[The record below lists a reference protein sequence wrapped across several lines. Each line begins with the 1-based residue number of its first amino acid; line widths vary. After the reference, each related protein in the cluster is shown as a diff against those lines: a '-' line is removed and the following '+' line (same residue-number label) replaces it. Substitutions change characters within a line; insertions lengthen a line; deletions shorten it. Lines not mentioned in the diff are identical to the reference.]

1 MSRPLRIEFEGA
13 LYHITSRGN
22 ARQPIYLDDGDRF
35 TFMDIL
41 SRTIERTSWIC
52 HAFCLMTNHY
62 HLVVET
68 PLANLSNGMR
78 ELNGNYTKSFNWRH
92 DRGGHLFQARF
103 KSILVEKEHYL
114 RELIRYVVL
123 NPVRAG
129 MVEKAEDWPWSS
141 FRATAGLEES
151 PGWLETAWV
160 LGCFDHDRGKAAGE
174 YAEFVRDGMK
184 TGFQLK
190 EAVEQQIFLGPRNFI
205 SSVQSEMKVGG
216 DLPEIPKN
224 QKRLLRQDLPF
235 FAREYPERNEA
246 MARAYLSGF
255 FTQDQVADYF
265 GVHYSTVSR
274 AIKKYRKEIAERQR
288 LLHRRFP
295 DTKVEGR
302 EAGNRGA

>member
-22 ARQPIYLDDGDRF
+22 ARQPIYLDDADRF
-35 TFMDIL
+35 TFLDIL

-62 HLVVET
+62 HLILET
-68 PLANLSNGMR
+68 PRANLSNGMR
-78 ELNGNYTKSFNWRH
+78 ELNGNYTKAFNWRH
-92 DRGGHLFQARF
+92 QREGHLFQARF

-129 MVEKAEDWPWSS
+129 MVERAEDWRWSS
-141 FRATAGLEES
+141 YRATAGLAES
-151 PGWLETAWV
+151 PDWLETGWV
-160 LGCFDHDRGKAAGE
+160 LGCFGNDRSKAALE
-174 YAEFVRDGMK
+174 YAEFVQEGMN

-190 EAVEQQIFLGPRNFI
+190 QAVEQQIYLGPRDFI
-205 SSVQSEMKVGG
+205 ASVQAEIRPG
-216 DLPEIPKN
+216 DGLQEIPKA

-255 FTQDQVADYF
+255 FTQDQVARYF

-274 AIKKYRKEIAERQR
+274 AIRKFRKETAEGER
-288 LLHRRFP
+288 
-295 DTKVEGR
+295 
-302 EAGNRGA
+302 

>member
-35 TFMDIL
+35 TFLDIL
-41 SRTIERTSWIC
+41 SGTIERTSWIC
-52 HAFCLMTNHY
+52 HAYCLMTNHY
-62 HLVVET
+62 HLIVET

-92 DRGGHLFQARF
+92 QSGGHLFQARF

-129 MVEKAEDWPWSS
+129 MVEKAEDWQWSS
-141 FRATAGLEES
+141 FRATAGLAES
-151 PGWLETAWV
+151 PDWLETAWV
-160 LGCFDHDRGKAAGE
+160 LGCFGHDRGRAAQE

-190 EAVEQQIFLGPRNFI
+190 EAVEQQIYLGPSHFI
-205 SSVQSEMKVGG
+205 SSVQSEIKTGW
-216 DLPEIPKN
+216 DLSEIPKD
-224 QKRLLRQDLPF
+224 QKRQIKQDLSF

-255 FTQDQVADYF
+255 FTQSQVAGHF

-274 AIKKYRKEIAERQR
+274 AIKNYRKEAAEEERR
-288 LLHRRFP
+288 LHRRSP
-295 DTKVEGR
+295 DMRVEGR
-302 EAGNRGA
+302 EADTRGA